1 MFVIIDNMKKRY
13 GALLF
18 IFAMLVAVGAGMLL
32 VQNRQDAVNQAKTIV
47 VKDEAGTDVTNEMIK
62 LKVYGASHMK
72 VNVKYVLTGSYNR
85 AVADAKAK
93 ASNSS
98 AVYAAAQASCDKR
111 GVDSIRQ
118 SQCVAA
124 YVAAQGQSAPKVEL
138 PDIAKYTY
146 QVVGPAWSFDLAGIL
161 FVVSLVL
168 AVASIVAVVHRVVT
182 K

>member
-1 MFVIIDNMKKRY
+1 MKKRY

-18 IFAMLVAVGAGMLL
+18 ILAMTLAVGAGVLL
-32 VQNRQDAVNQAKTIV
+32 VQNRQNAVNQAKAIV
-47 VKDEAGTDVTNEMIK
+47 AKDEAGTDTTNEMIK
-62 LKVYGASHMK
+62 LKAFASTHMK

-85 AVADAKAK
+85 AVAEAKAK

-124 YVAAQGQSAPKVEL
+124 YIAAQGQSAPKVEL
-138 PDIAKYTY
+138 PDVAKYTY
-146 QVVGPAWSFDLAGIL
+146 QVAGPAWSFDLAGIL
-161 FVVSLVL
+161 FIVSVIL
-168 AVASIVAVVHRVVT
+168 AVVAIVAVVHRVVT

>member
-1 MFVIIDNMKKRY
+1 MKKRY

-18 IFAMLVAVGAGMLL
+18 ILAMALAVVAGMML
-32 VQNRQDAVNQAKTIV
+32 VQNRQNAVSQAKQIV
-47 VKDEAGTDVTNEMIK
+47 ANDEAGTDVTNEMIK
-62 LKVYGASHMK
+62 LKAYAATHMK

-85 AVADAKAK
+85 AAAEAKAR

-118 SQCVAA
+118 SQCVAS
-124 YVAAQGQSAPKVEL
+124 YIAAQGQPAPDVKL
-138 PDIAKYTY
+138 PDTAKYTY
-146 QVVGPAWSFDLAGIL
+146 QEIGPAWSFDMPGLL
-161 FVVSLVL
+161 FVVSGVL
-168 AVASIVAVVHRVVT
+168 AVVAIVSVVHRVVT